1 MDIKTIKGKQIAAA
15 RALAEYTLDDL
26 AKHSGVS
33 RSTIVK
39 IEAEQRGAA
48 WRRTLADLV
57 KAFADADKGVEFTEG
72 GVRWRSDIV
81 RQLEGDDAYLAMLD
95 DVYKTL
101 HKSGGE
107 VLWLCSNDQVPRPGE
122 YEAEARIRD
131 AGVRFRSLIEEG
143 KTETVWPR
151 SEYRQIPSRYF
162 HHNLQ
167 VIYANK
173 VAQVLE
179 GGKRILI
186 VDNRE
191 LAAAT
196 RNLFDLIWSLM
207 KMPSKPEKHNAK

>member
-15 RALAEYTLDDL
+15 RALAEFTLDDL
-26 AKHSGVS
+26 AKRSGVS

-39 IEAEQRGAA
+39 IEAGNVEPRGG
-48 WRRTLADLV
+48 TLADLV

-81 RQLEGDDAYLAMLD
+81 RQLEGADAYLEMLD

-107 VLWLCSNDQVPRPGE
+107 VLWLCSNDQVPRTGE
-122 YEAEARIRD
+122 YEAEVRIRD
-131 AGVRFRSLIEEG
+131 SGIRFRSLIEEG

-151 SEYRQIPSRYF
+151 NEYRQIPSRYF

-196 RNLFDLIWSLM
+196 RNLFDLIWSFM
-207 KMPSKPEKHNAK
+207 KMPPKPEKHNAK

>member
-1 MDIKTIKGKQIAAA
+1 MSIAITGKQIAAA
-15 RALAEYTLDDL
+15 RSLANWTAAELAERAGLSRD
-26 AKHSGVS
+26 GVM
-33 RSTIVK
+33 K
-39 IEAEQRGAA
+39 IEADAVQPREG
-48 WRRTLADLV
+48 TLADIRA
-57 KAFADADKGVEFTEG
+57 AFSDAGIEFIDR
-72 GVRWRSDIV
+72 GVRWKDDTV
-81 RQLEGDDAYLAMLD
+81 TVLEGEDAYLDMLQ

-101 HKSGGE
+101 HKKGGE
-107 VLWLCSNDQVPRPGE
+107 VLWLCSNDQLSIKGE
-122 YEAEARIRD
+122 YEAELRIRE
-131 AGVRFRSLIEEG
+131 AGVRFRSLIEES

-191 LAAAT
+191 LAAAA

-207 KMPSKPEKHNAK
+207 KIPPKPEKRNAK

>member
-1 MDIKTIKGKQIAAA
+1 MSIAITGKQIAAA
-15 RALAEYTLDDL
+15 RSLANWTAAELAERAGLSRD
-26 AKHSGVS
+26 GVM
-33 RSTIVK
+33 K
-39 IEAEQRGAA
+39 IEADAVQPREG
-48 WRRTLADLV
+48 TLADIRA
-57 KAFADADKGVEFTEG
+57 AFADAGIEFIDR
-72 GVRWRSDIV
+72 GVRWKDDTV
-81 RQLEGDDAYLAMLD
+81 RVLEGEDAYLDMLE

-101 HKSGGE
+101 HKRGGE
-107 VLWLCSNDQVPRPGE
+107 VLWLCSNDQMPLKGE
-122 YEAEARIRD
+122 YEAELRIRE
-131 AGVRFRSLIEEG
+131 AGIRFRSLIEES

-191 LAAAT
+191 LAAAA
-196 RNLFDLIWSLM
+196 RNLFELIWSLM
-207 KMPSKPEKHNAK
+207 KMPPKLEKRHAK

>member
-1 MDIKTIKGKQIAAA
+1 MSIVITGKQIAAA
-15 RALAEYTLDDL
+15 RSLANWTAAEL
-26 AKHSGVS
+26 AKHSGLS
-33 RSTIVK
+33 RDGVMK
-39 IEAEQRGAA
+39 IEADAVQPREG
-48 WRRTLADLV
+48 TLADIRA
-57 KAFADADKGVEFTEG
+57 AFGDVGIEFIDR
-72 GVRWRSDIV
+72 GVRWKDDTV
-81 RQLEGDDAYLAMLD
+81 KVLEGEDAYLDMLED
-95 DVYKTL
+95 IYKSL
-101 HKSGGE
+101 QKSGGE
-107 VLWLCSNDQVPRPGE
+107 VLWLCSNDQVPIKGE
-122 YEAEARIRD
+122 YEAEVRLRE
-131 AGVRFRSLIEEG
+131 AGLRFRSLIEEG

-191 LAAAT
+191 LAAAA

-207 KMPSKPEKHNAK
+207 KMPPKPEKRNAE

>member
-1 MDIKTIKGKQIAAA
+1 MSIVITGKQIAAA
-15 RALAEYTLDDL
+15 RSLANWTAADL
-26 AKHSGVS
+26 AKHAGLSRDGVM
-33 RSTIVK
+33 K
-39 IEAEQRGAA
+39 IEADAVQPREG
-48 WRRTLADLV
+48 TLADIRA
-57 KAFADADKGVEFTEG
+57 AFGDAGIEFIER
-72 GVRWRSDIV
+72 GVRWKDDTV
-81 RQLEGDDAYLAMLD
+81 KVLEGEDAYLDMLED
-95 DVYKTL
+95 IYKSL
-101 HKSGGE
+101 QKSGGE
-107 VLWLCSNDQVPRPGE
+107 VLWLCSNDQVPIKGE
-122 YEAEARIRD
+122 YEAEVRLRE
-131 AGVRFRSLIEEG
+131 AGLRFRSLIEEG

-191 LAAAT
+191 LAAAA

-207 KMPSKPEKHNAK
+207 KMPPKPEKRNAE

>member
-1 MDIKTIKGKQIAAA
+1 MSIVITGKQIAAA
-15 RALAEYTLDDL
+15 RSLANWTAAEL
-26 AKHSGVS
+26 AKHAGLSRDGVM
-33 RSTIVK
+33 K
-39 IEAEQRGAA
+39 IEADAVQPREG
-48 WRRTLADLV
+48 TLADIRA
-57 KAFADADKGVEFTEG
+57 AFGDLGIEFIDR
-72 GVRWRSDIV
+72 GVRWKDDTV
-81 RQLEGDDAYLAMLD
+81 KVLEGEDAYLDMLED
-95 DVYKTL
+95 IYKSL
-101 HKSGGE
+101 QKSGGE
-107 VLWLCSNDQVPRPGE
+107 VLWLCSNDQVPIKGE
-122 YEAEARIRD
+122 YEAEVRLRE
-131 AGVRFRSLIEEG
+131 AGLRFRSLIEEG

-191 LAAAT
+191 LAAAA

-207 KMPSKPEKHNAK
+207 KMPPKPEKRNAE

>member
-1 MDIKTIKGKQIAAA
+1 MSIVITGKQIAAA
-15 RALAEYTLDDL
+15 RSLANWTAAEL
-26 AKHSGVS
+26 AKHAGLSRDGVM
-33 RSTIVK
+33 K
-39 IEAEQRGAA
+39 IEADAVQPREG
-48 WRRTLADLV
+48 TLADIRA
-57 KAFADADKGVEFTEG
+57 AFGDAGIEFIDR
-72 GVRWRSDIV
+72 GVRWKDDTV
-81 RQLEGDDAYLAMLD
+81 KVLEGEDAYLDMLED
-95 DVYKTL
+95 IYKSL
-101 HKSGGE
+101 QKSGGE
-107 VLWLCSNDQVPRPGE
+107 VLWLCSNDQVPIKGE
-122 YEAEARIRD
+122 YEAEVRLRE
-131 AGVRFRSLIEEG
+131 AGLRFRSLIEEG

-191 LAAAT
+191 LAAAA

-207 KMPSKPEKHNAK
+207 KMPPKPEKRNAE

>member
-1 MDIKTIKGKQIAAA
+1 MSIVITGKQVAAA
-15 RALAEYTLDDL
+15 RSLANWTAAELAERAGLSRD
-26 AKHSGVS
+26 GVM
-33 RSTIVK
+33 K
-39 IEAEQRGAA
+39 IEADAVQPREG
-48 WRRTLADLV
+48 TLADIR
-57 KAFADADKGVEFTEG
+57 ATFGDAGIEFIDR
-72 GVRWRSDIV
+72 GVRWKDDTV
-81 RQLEGDDAYLAMLD
+81 KVLEGEDAYLDMLE

-101 HKSGGE
+101 HKKGGE
-107 VLWLCSNDQVPRPGE
+107 VLWLCSNDQVPLKGE
-122 YEAEARIRD
+122 YEAELRMRE
-131 AGVRFRSLIEEG
+131 AGVRFRSLIEET

-186 VDNRE
+186 VENRE
-191 LAAAT
+191 MAAAA

-207 KMPSKPEKHNAK
+207 KMPPKPEKRNAK

>member
-1 MDIKTIKGKQIAAA
+1 MSIVITGKQIAAA
-15 RALAEYTLDDL
+15 RSLANWTAAEL
-26 AKHSGVS
+26 AKHAGLSRDGVM
-33 RSTIVK
+33 K
-39 IEAEQRGAA
+39 IEADAVQPREG
-48 WRRTLADLV
+48 TLADIRA
-57 KAFADADKGVEFTEG
+57 AFGDVGIEFIDR
-72 GVRWRSDIV
+72 GVRWKDDTV
-81 RQLEGDDAYLAMLD
+81 NVLEGEDAYLDMLED
-95 DVYKTL
+95 IYKSL
-101 HKSGGE
+101 QKSGGE
-107 VLWLCSNDQVPRPGE
+107 VLWLCSNDQVPIKGE
-122 YEAEARIRD
+122 YEAEVRLRD
-131 AGVRFRSLIEEG
+131 AGLRFRSLIEEG

-191 LAAAT
+191 LAAAA

-207 KMPSKPEKHNAK
+207 KMPPIPERRNAE